1 MENNNK
7 KNNSTP
13 SELMLKDTF
22 TKMEDEID
30 KYFSPEAGEEKPAPG
45 VKENLSTPKAVES
58 PVPRKKRSSDAV
70 KKASSGS
77 STTTLRINLN
87 FATRIKL
94 MLLLENY
101 RKKNGRS
108 LTPGQFISE
117 LIEKKASEEGIDLTK
132 GVF

>member
-1 MENNNK
+1 MENNNT

-22 TKMEDEID
+22 SKMEDEID
-30 KYFSPEAGEEKPAPG
+30 KYFSPEVGKEKPAPV
-45 VKENLSTPKAVES
+45 VKENLSTPKAAES
-58 PVPRKKRSSDAV
+58 PVPRKKRSNDSM
-70 KKASSGS
+70 KMASSGS